1 MWKVSQCISMVLLAV
16 LSITDIHSRRIP
28 VIVLISGNLAVLCY
42 QIYIA
47 KEDVFVLA
55 GGIGVGLLFLLVSRV
70 TREGMGYGDSW
81 TILILGIYLG
91 LWKLLEVLLAA
102 FLLLW
107 IAAIIFLS
115 LNKISREYNLP
126 FIPFLAAGYLFS
138 ILTGGMNG

>member
-1 MWKVSQCISMVLLAV
+1 MWKVSQCISMVLLAG

-28 VIVLISGNLAVLCY
+28 VIVLISGNLAALCY

-102 FLLLW
+102 FLFLG
-107 IAAIIFLS
+107 IAAVICLS
-115 LNKISREYNLP
+115 LKKISRKYKLP
-126 FIPFLAAGYLFS
+126 FIPFLAAGYLCS